1 MFTSIWKY
9 RSFTKRIVYRSQ
21 RWQLVCALVTVKLY
35 HRFLKSLQILAMIQM
50 HLQFLGHRALR
61 ESRPALQESC
71 STRQES
77 RSMGRVSREGGNLL
91 FSSTVDIPFESKDN
105 YTILQMYIIQWCE
118 YYMRCYWLCPWSI
131 REQSYTVYMD
141 DVTGNLFFCFVLF
154 LHTVLKCLWDY
165 LTISRQR
172 QREYHRI
179 VTETKPRW
187 LFADI
192 HVTWGD

>member
-1 MFTSIWKY
+1 MFTLIWKY

-61 ESRPALQESC
+61 ESRPVLQESC

-77 RSMGRVSREGGNLL
+77 RSMGCVSREGGNLL

-118 YYMRCYWLCPWSI
+118 YYNCAVIGCAHDLLEN
-131 REQSYTVYMD
+131 RELYSVHGWRHRKL
-141 DVTGNLFFCFVLF
+141 VFLFCFVFAHSFEMFVRLF
-154 LHTVLKCLWDY
+154 NN
-165 LTISRQR
+165 
-172 QREYHRI
+172 
-179 VTETKPRW
+179 
-187 LFADI
+187 
-192 HVTWGD
+192 